1 MRRKGKRHMGWRHR
15 KFAPC
20 FPSIFPHY
28 GFAWNLSLDTIE
40 IYRYIFIFESWVG
53 RREVKWEM
61 AVLEI

>member
-1 MRRKGKRHMGWRHR
+1 MGWRHR

-20 FPSIFPHY
+20 FPSIFPHI

-40 IYRYIFIFESWVG
+40 IYKYLFIFKSWVG